1 MRSSP
6 DEAAEVFSDFLR
18 SLEAGRQPDPE
29 RLREVLAALERLLRG
44 ELRRRGLWRLPPV
57 RLGLVGYASWR
68 EPGALA
74 ELAADAYEHV
84 ILRRMRGLLAQ
95 LRVKPQI
102 EGLVRLNVH
111 HFLRDL
117 QHGNDPLGYRAWEV
131 AQNAV
136 ERAVERKALAI
147 AADGPP
153 VDAGTLLATLPA
165 GAGPSPGDAPADP
178 GAAAAAAATPG
189 PAGEARHRHLAAR
202 AALWNAELLPDLVTA
217 GGKGLDPVID
227 RLAERL
233 PELAA
238 DRVARFRLREL
249 VAALRDDLRRQWA
262 ARLWQAGDEAPAGE
276 VRGGAG
282 GAAEPPVQVLRLS
295 PQPADPEQAAAERE
309 ALRRLHRC
317 TERGLEGLAG
327 DERERREARA
337 LWRALATAAVEED
350 GMPSQ
355 RQLAQALGI
364 PRGRMP
370 ELYRRVGEVMARC
383 RRELGLAREA
393 EEGR

>member
-1 MRSSP
+1 LRSSP

-18 SLEAGRQPDPE
+18 SLETGRQPDPE
-29 RLREVLAALERLLRG
+29 RLREVLAALERLLRR
-44 ELRRRGLWRLPPV
+44 ELRRRGQWRLPPV
-57 RLGLVGYASWR
+57 RLGVVGYASWR

-74 ELAADAYEHV
+74 ELATDAYEHV

-102 EGLVRLNVH
+102 EGLVRLNVQ

-131 AQNAV
+131 VHNAV

-153 VDAGTLLATLPA
+153 IDAGTLLATLPA
-165 GAGPSPGDAPADP
+165 GAGANPGD
-178 GAAAAAAATPG
+178 AAAAAAIPG
-189 PAGEARHRHLAAR
+189 PADEARRRHLAAR

-217 GGKGLDPVID
+217 GGRGLDPVID

-238 DRVARFRLREL
+238 DGVARFRLREL

-276 VRGGAG
+276 VRSVAG
-282 GAAEPPVQVLRLS
+282 GAAEPPVPVLRLTT
-295 PQPADPEQAAAERE
+295 QPADPEQAAAERE

-317 TERGLEGLAG
+317 TERGLERLPG
-327 DERERREARA
+327 DERERREARVV
-337 LWRALATAAVEED
+337 WRALATAAVEED

-355 RQLAQALGI
+355 RQLAKALGI

-370 ELYRRVGEVMARC
+370 ELFRRIGEAMARC
-383 RRELGLAREA
+383 RRELGLARQS

>member
-1 MRSSP
+1 LRSSP

-18 SLEAGRQPDPE
+18 SLEPGRQPDPE
-29 RLREVLAALERLLRG
+29 RLREVLAALERLLRL
-44 ELRRRGLWRLPPV
+44 ELRRRGLWHLPPV
-57 RLGLVGYASWR
+57 RLGLIGYASWR
-68 EPGALA
+68 EPGALT
-74 ELAADAYEHV
+74 ELAADAYGHV
-84 ILRRMRGLLAQ
+84 LLRRMRGLLAQ

-102 EGLVRLNVH
+102 EGLVRLNVQ

-117 QHGNDPLGYRAWEV
+117 QHGSDPLGYRAWEV

-153 VDAGTLLATLPA
+153 VDAGTLLATVPA
-165 GAGPSPGDAPADP
+165 GAAANPGVAAADP
-178 GAAAAAAATPG
+178 GAAAAATPE
-189 PAGEARHRHLAAR
+189 PAGEVRHRHLAAR
-202 AALWNAELLPDLVTA
+202 AALWNAELLPELVTA
-217 GGKGLDPVID
+217 GGRGLDPVID

-238 DRVARFRLREL
+238 DGVARFRLREL

-262 ARLWQAGDEAPAGE
+262 ARLWRAGDEAPAGE
-276 VRGGAG
+276 VRTGAG
-282 GAAEPPVQVLRLS
+282 GGAEPPVPVLLLS
-295 PQPADPEQAAAERE
+295 PQPADPEQTAAERD

-317 TERGLEGLAG
+317 TEQGLERLAG
-327 DERERREARA
+327 DERERRETRA

-370 ELYRRVGEVMARC
+370 ELFRRVGEVMARC
-383 RRELGLAREA
+383 RRELGLAREV
-393 EEGR
+393 EVGR